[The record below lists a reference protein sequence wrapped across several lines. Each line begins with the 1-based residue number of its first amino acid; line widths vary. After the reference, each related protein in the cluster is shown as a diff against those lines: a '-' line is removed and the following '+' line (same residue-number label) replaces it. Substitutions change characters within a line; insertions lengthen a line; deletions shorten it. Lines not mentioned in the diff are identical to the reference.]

1 MKGLNRKAAIA
12 MVLAVLAVVQTIFL
26 SPDRNTDSAYE
37 SSASA
42 DAAGINSGGLAANEE
57 LVSSATLNVVYRSN
71 VKLNAPYDIFETQTD
86 NNDFTDKIVSYTCQ
100 ELPVYSE
107 PDVKSDKTGIMYSGS
122 EADIIEQGTEWT
134 EIKSGNVTGYVRNVD
149 VLFGSEAE
157 IIASAVG
164 NRTAVVKA
172 DLLKVYSEPDS
183 SSDIISELSRG
194 AEIEAYEERNGYILV
209 MCDNGYGYINSGE
222 VDISYGLKTAI
233 TIEEAEAIEAA
244 KRAEEARIAAEQA
257 AARAEADRLAAL
269 NNQQSQNTVTR
280 DSYAA
285 TAEEIHLLAAII
297 YWESGWEP
305 AEGQLAVAN
314 VVLNRVYSP
323 RFKQN
328 TIADVIYAPGQFTGV
343 LDNGQIS
350 ARFSE
355 VLNKSN
361 EELNVRGCYDAAV
374 KALSGENNIG
384 DMLFFI
390 SVKKANYSRYTG
402 YTIINNH
409 CFYVY

>member
-1 MKGLNRKAAIA
+1 MKGMNRKAAIA
-12 MVLAVLAVVQTIFL
+12 MLLAVLAVVQTIFL
-26 SPDRNTDSAYE
+26 SPDKNTDSAYE

-42 DAAGINSGGLAANEE
+42 DASGINSGELAANEE

-122 EADIIEQGTEWT
+122 EADIIEQGPEWT

-280 DSYAA
+280 DSYTA